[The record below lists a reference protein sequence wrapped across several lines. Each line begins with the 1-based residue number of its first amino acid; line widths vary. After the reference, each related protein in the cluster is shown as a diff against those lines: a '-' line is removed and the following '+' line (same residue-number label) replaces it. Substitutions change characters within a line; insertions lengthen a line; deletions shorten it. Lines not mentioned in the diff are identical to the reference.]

1 MTSHDPLAIEG
12 SDLRLPR
19 PLWKLKEELAE
30 LINNE
35 PKRGTQRYNDWAS
48 RRVGLQLWIDFAEHK
63 LRRKI
68 MPMKMPNI

>member
-1 MTSHDPLAIEG
+1 MTNYDPLAIEG

-30 LINNE
+30 LIKKE
-35 PKRGTQRYNDWAS
+35 PKRGTQAYNDWAS
-48 RRVGLQLWIDFAEHK
+48 KRVGIQLWVDFAEGN

-68 MPMKMPNI
+68 MPMNMPNI